1 LKNFRIKQ
9 HSKREVHTSQF
20 LLECIRET
28 MAYQTFIGIKNSKI
42 ASIARVWLWNIIEK
56 RVYGNALYKRYRKH
70 ANQ

>member
-1 LKNFRIKQ
+1 
-9 HSKREVHTSQF
+9 
-20 LLECIRET
+20 